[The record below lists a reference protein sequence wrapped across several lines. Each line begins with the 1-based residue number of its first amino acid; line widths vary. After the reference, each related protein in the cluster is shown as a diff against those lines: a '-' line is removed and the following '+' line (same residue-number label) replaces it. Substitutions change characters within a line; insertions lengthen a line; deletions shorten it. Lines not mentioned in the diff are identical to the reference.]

1 MTSVHHGFG
10 IKNLIQNKPIGKS
23 HRDPLPRL
31 LEQLLQRAGACSGS
45 KKRIKNLDQKH

>member
-10 IKNLIQNKPIGKS
+10 IKNLVQNKPIGKS

-31 LEQLLQRAGACSGS
+31 LEQLLQCSGS